1 MQQPTP
7 RVKNRSASLA
17 KTTRP
22 SLSAIVPRSRLF
34 GLLDRGRKSS
44 IIWITGPP
52 GSGKTTLVG
61 SYLDSRKLNHIW
73 YQLDAGDADVA
84 TFFYYMGLAVSEHE
98 SKEKEMLPLLAP
110 EYQTDISTFT
120 RRYSRELYQRLR
132 SPFVLILDNYDE
144 VPLQSN
150 FHQIIADMLSEVP
163 PKGCVILIS
172 RREPAPSMARLR
184 ASGAMEVIGWNEL
197 QLTLNET
204 KALLQLRGLKLARA
218 TVLQLYERTQGWAAG
233 LMLMIQQAERDRLP
247 AQIPKESAPQVI
259 FDFLAG
265 ELFQKLDEATRDF
278 ALKTAIF
285 RQMTANMAAE
295 LTGNPDAARLL
306 ADGHRNNYF
315 VNLKQAQPEPV
326 YGYHPLFRE
335 FLLARARSEFKDA
348 ERKTLQRRAAQLLET
363 SGQLEHAIQL
373 LTDIADWK
381 QMADVILQHASAM
394 LDQGRA
400 QTLSQWLEEL
410 PADVLERNPW
420 ALYWLATC
428 RLAIAPRE
436 SRRLCEQA
444 FQIFKSQRE
453 QDMEG
458 LLLACAGVMDAILYE
473 MDDLT
478 LLDRWITE
486 LDSYLK
492 QRPDFPSLQVEAR
505 VTSAMCLT
513 LLLRQPYHAD
523 IVNWLERASS
533 ILPTLPDPN
542 QRIVLGLI
550 VALDAMWTGR
560 FSDALAIVN
569 AMRDISA
576 SPTASPLVLTGL
588 KNIESMYYM
597 LIADGE
603 RCMAAVEDGLRVAR
617 ETGVQ
622 LWGYQILV
630 NGIGGALGAGD
641 LETAQRLLAEAQ
653 THPEGSRLD
662 MCIYHY
668 YAAWDAMLRN
678 DTLRAFQQQK
688 RALKLAIDVGCP
700 HFEVLC
706 RLALAQVLFHYGDE
720 RKVVRHLREVHRI
733 ARKIRNSLLEFMC
746 LLGYAQLALAH
757 TRKRSGLNALRYALA
772 LGREHG
778 FMHFVWWQPKVMA
791 RLCAYALDA
800 DLEVPYVKQLI
811 KRRGLILETPSANV
825 KNWPWP
831 FSISTFGQ
839 FKLQR
844 EGEAVGFSG
853 KAQRKP
859 MDLLRALVAFG
870 GREVSENHL
879 TEALW
884 PRIDSDS
891 AHRSFTTT
899 LHRLRKLLGEDKA
912 LVVKEGR
919 LSLDGRYCW
928 LDTWALEEILTQID
942 HLLVQPWD
950 RIDASQLDE
959 LASTLLTLYQGPFMG
974 GEPDRT
980 WYLAAREQLRN
991 RFLRSL
997 AGIARHWEETDQCA
1011 KAIEYYQKALEA
1023 DALAEGFYRHLMIC
1037 YQKLG
1042 CRAEAIETYHRCR
1055 KTLTAMLHV
1064 EPSPETQAVY
1074 EALRPST

>member
-1 MQQPTP
+1 VP
-7 RVKNRSASLA
+7 RSALKTKYRQASLA

-34 GLLDRGRKSS
+34 ALLDKGRKSS
-44 IIWITGPP
+44 VIWITGPP

-73 YQLDAGDADVA
+73 YQLDSGDADVA
-84 TFFYYMGLAVSEHE
+84 TFFYYMGLAANGREN
-98 SKEKEMLPLLAP
+98 KEKEMLPLLAP
-110 EYQTDISTFT
+110 EYQTDISAFT
-120 RRYSRELYQRLR
+120 RRYSRDLFQHLTT
-132 SPFVLILDNYDE
+132 PFVLILDNYDE
-144 VPLQSN
+144 VPLESN
-150 FHQIIADMLSEVP
+150 FHQIMPDLLSEIP

-172 RREPAPSMARLR
+172 RREPAPSTARLR
-184 ASGAMEVIGWNEL
+184 ASGALEVIGWNEL

-204 KALLQLRGLKLARA
+204 KALLKLRGLKLARA
-218 TVLQLYERTQGWAAG
+218 TMLQLYERTQGWAAG

-247 AQIPKESAPQVI
+247 AAIPKESAPQVI

-265 ELFQKLDEATRDF
+265 ELFQKLDDATRDF

-285 RQMTANMAAE
+285 PQMTANMAAE
-295 LTGNPDAARLL
+295 LTGNSDAATLL

-335 FLLARARSEFKDA
+335 FLLARARVEFKDA
-348 ERKTLQRRAAQLLET
+348 ERRTLQQGAAQLLET
-363 SGQLEHAIQL
+363 TGQLEHAVAL
-373 LTDIADWK
+373 LADIPDWD
-381 QMADVILQHASAM
+381 QMAGVILQHAPSM

-410 PADVLERNPW
+410 PVEVLERNPW

-444 FQIFKSQRE
+444 FQIFKSQRQ
-453 QDMEG
+453 QDLEG

-478 LLDRWITE
+478 RLDRWIAE

-513 LLLRQPYHAD
+513 LLLRQPYHPD
-523 IVNWLERASS
+523 IVNWLERAAS
-533 ILPTLPDPN
+533 ILPTLPDLN
-542 QRIVLGLI
+542 QRMVLGLV
-550 VALDAMWTGR
+550 VAVDAMWTGK

-569 AMRDISA
+569 AMRDVSA

-603 RCMAAVEDGLRVAR
+603 RCMAAVEEGLRVAR

-622 LWGYQILV
+622 LWSYQTLV

-641 LETAQRLLAEAQ
+641 LETAERLLAEAQ
-653 THPEGSRLD
+653 AHPEASRLD

-678 DTLRAFQQQK
+678 DTLRAFQEQK

-720 RKVVRHLREVHRI
+720 RKILHHLREVHRI
-733 ARKIRNSLLEFMC
+733 ARKIPNKLLEFMC

-757 TRKRSGLNALRYALA
+757 TRKRSGRNALRYALA

-778 FMHFVWWQPKVMA
+778 FMHFVWWQPRVMA

-800 DLEVPYVKQLI
+800 DVEVPYVKQLI
-811 KRRGLILETPSANV
+811 KQRGLILETPAANV
-825 KNWPWP
+825 RNWPWR
-831 FSISTFGQ
+831 FSIFTFGQ

-859 MDLLRALVAFG
+859 MDLLRALIAFG
-870 GREVSENHL
+870 GREVSEDRL

-884 PRIDSDS
+884 PRIDADS

-928 LDTWALEEILTQID
+928 VDSWALEETLTQID
-942 HLLVQPWD
+942 QLLAQPWD
-950 RIDASQLDE
+950 RIDTGQLDE
-959 LASTLLTLYQGPFMG
+959 LASGLLTLYQGPFMG
-974 GEPDRT
+974 SEPDRT
-980 WYLAAREQLRN
+980 WYLTAREQLRN
-991 RFLRSL
+991 RCLRSL
-997 AGIARHWEETDQCA
+997 AGIARYWEETDQCS

-1023 DALAEGFYRHLMIC
+1023 DALAEGFYRHLMVC

-1055 KTLTAMLHV
+1055 KTLTTMLHV

-1074 EALRPST
+1074 EALRAGT

>member
-1 MQQPTP
+1 VQRPALKA
-7 RVKNRSASLA
+7 RFRSASLA

-34 GLLDRGRKSS
+34 ALLDRGRKSS
-44 IIWITGPP
+44 VIWITGPP
-52 GSGKTTLVG
+52 GSGKTTLVS

-73 YQLDAGDADVA
+73 YQLDSGDADVA
-84 TFFYYMGLAVSEHE
+84 TFFYYMSLATEERE
-98 SKEKEMLPLLAP
+98 SKKKGMLPLLAP
-110 EYQTDISTFT
+110 EYQTDVSTFA
-120 RRYSRELYQRLR
+120 RRYSRDLFQHLTT
-132 SPFVLILDNYDE
+132 PFVLILDNYDE

-150 FHQIIADMLSEVP
+150 FHQIMPDMLSEVP
-163 PKGCVILIS
+163 PKACVILIS
-172 RREPAPSMARLR
+172 RREPAPSLARLR
-184 ASGAMEVIGWNEL
+184 ASGALEVIGWNEL

-204 KALLQLRGLKLARA
+204 KALLKLRGLKLARPM
-218 TVLQLYERTQGWAAG
+218 VLQLYERTQGWAAG

-247 AQIPKESAPQVI
+247 AAIPKDSTPQVV

-265 ELFQKLDEATRDF
+265 ELFQKLDDTTRDF

-285 RQMTANMAAE
+285 PQMTANIAAE
-295 LTGNPDAARLL
+295 LTDNPDAARLL
-306 ADGHRNNYF
+306 AEGHRNNYF

-326 YGYHPLFRE
+326 YAYHPLFRE
-335 FLLARARSEFKDA
+335 FLLARARLDFKEA
-348 ERKTLQRRAAQLLET
+348 QRRTLQRRAAQLLET
-363 SGQLEHAIQL
+363 TGQLEHAVEL
-373 LTDIADWK
+373 LTEIPDWK
-381 QMADVILQHASAM
+381 QMVDVILQHAASM

-410 PADVLERNPW
+410 PAEVLQRNPW

-436 SRRLCEQA
+436 SRRLYEQA
-444 FQIFKSQRE
+444 FQIFKSQPE

-478 LLDRWITE
+478 RLDRWIVE

-523 IVNWLERASS
+523 VANWLERATS

-550 VALDAMWTGR
+550 VALHAMWTGR

-576 SPTASPLVLTGL
+576 SPAASPLVLTGL

-603 RCMAAVEDGLRVAR
+603 HCIAAVEDGLRVAR

-622 LWGYQILV
+622 LWSYQILV

-641 LETAQRLLAEAQ
+641 LETAKRLLTEAQ

-678 DTLRAFQQQK
+678 DTLHAFQEQK

-706 RLALAQVLFHYGDE
+706 RLALTQVLFHYGDE
-720 RKVVRHLREVHRI
+720 RKIVRHLREVHRI
-733 ARKIRNSLLEFMC
+733 ARRIRNHLLEFMC

-757 TRKRSGLNALRYALA
+757 TRKRSGLNALRYSLA

-791 RLCAYALDA
+791 RLCAHALDA
-800 DLEVPYVKQLI
+800 DIEVPYVRQLI
-811 KRRGLILETPSANV
+811 KQRGLILETPGANV
-825 KNWPWP
+825 RNWPWR
-831 FSISTFGQ
+831 FSICTFGQ

-844 EGEAVGFSG
+844 EGEAVGYSG

-859 MDLLRALVAFG
+859 MDLLRALIAFG
-870 GREVSENHL
+870 GREVSEDRL

-884 PRIDSDS
+884 PRIDGDS

-919 LSLDGRYCW
+919 LSVDGRYCW
-928 LDTWALEEILTQID
+928 LDTWALEDTLTRID
-942 HLLVQPWD
+942 HLLAQPRD
-950 RIDASQLDE
+950 RIDAKQLDE
-959 LASTLLTLYQGPFMG
+959 LAGASLTLYQGPFMG
-974 GEPDRT
+974 GEPDRA
-980 WYLAAREQLRN
+980 WYLSAREQLRN

-997 AGIARHWEETDQCA
+997 AGIARYWEETDQCTR
-1011 KAIEYYQKALEA
+1011 AIEYYQKALEA
-1023 DALAEGFYRHLMIC
+1023 DVLAEGFYRHLMVC

-1055 KTLTAMLHV
+1055 KALTTILQV

-1074 EALRPST
+1074 ESLRPNA

>member
-1 MQQPTP
+1 VQQPTL
-7 RVKNRSASLA
+7 KAKYRSASLA

-22 SLSAIVPRSRLF
+22 SLSAVVPRSRLF
-34 GLLDRGRKSS
+34 ALLDSGRKSS
-44 IIWITGPP
+44 VLWITGPP

-61 SYLDSRKLNHIW
+61 SYLDRRKLNHIW
-73 YQLDAGDADVA
+73 YQLDSGDADVA
-84 TFFYYMGLAVSEHE
+84 TFFYYMSLAAEEHE
-98 SKEKEMLPLLAP
+98 SRKNEMLPLLAP
-110 EYQTDISTFT
+110 EYQTDISTFA
-120 RRYSRELYQRLR
+120 RRYSRDLFHRLTT
-132 SPFVLILDNYDE
+132 PFVLILDNYDE
-144 VPLQSN
+144 VPMQSN
-150 FHQIIADMLSEVP
+150 FHQIMPDMLSEVP

-184 ASGAMEVIGWNEL
+184 ASGALEVIGWNEL

-204 KALLQLRGLKLARA
+204 KALLKLRGLKLARA
-218 TVLQLYERTQGWAAG
+218 MALQLYERTQGWAAG
-233 LMLMIQQAERDRLP
+233 LMLMIQQGERDRLP
-247 AQIPKESAPQVI
+247 AAIPKDSAPQVV

-265 ELFQKLDEATRDF
+265 ELFQKLDDTTRNF

-285 RQMTANMAAE
+285 PQMTANMAAE

-335 FLLARARSEFKDA
+335 FLLARARADFKEA
-348 ERKTLQRRAAQLLET
+348 ERRTLQRRAAQLLET
-363 SGQLEHAIQL
+363 AGQLEYAVEL
-373 LTDIADWK
+373 LTDIPDWK
-381 QMADVILQHASAM
+381 QMVDVILQHAASM

-410 PADVLERNPW
+410 PAEVLQRNPW

-444 FQIFKSQRE
+444 FQIFKSQPE

-478 LLDRWITE
+478 RLDRWIAE
-486 LDSYLK
+486 LDSYLQ

-523 IVNWLERASS
+523 ITNWLERATS

-550 VALDAMWTGR
+550 LALDAMWTGR

-576 SPTASPLVLTGL
+576 SPTATPLVLTGL
-588 KNIESMYYM
+588 KTIESMYYM

-603 RCMAAVEDGLRVAR
+603 RCIAAVEDGLRVAR

-622 LWGYQILV
+622 LWSYQTLV

-641 LETAQRLLAEAQ
+641 LETAKRLLTEAQ
-653 THPEGSRLD
+653 DHPEGSRLD
-662 MCIYHY
+662 RCIYHH

-678 DTLRAFQQQK
+678 DTLRAFQEQK

-706 RLALAQVLFHYGDE
+706 RLALTQVLFHYGDE
-720 RKVVRHLREVHRI
+720 RKIVRHLREVHRI
-733 ARKIRNSLLEFMC
+733 ARRIRNHLLEFMC

-791 RLCAYALDA
+791 RLCAHALDA
-800 DLEVPYVKQLI
+800 GIEVPYVRQLI
-811 KRRGLILETPSANV
+811 KQRGLILETPGANV
-825 KNWPWP
+825 KNWPWR
-831 FSISTFGQ
+831 FSICTFGQ

-844 EGEAVGFSG
+844 EGEAVGFTG

-859 MDLLRALVAFG
+859 MDLLRALIAFG
-870 GREVSENHL
+870 GREVSEDRL

-884 PRIDSDS
+884 PRIDGDS

-912 LVVKEGR
+912 LVIKEGR

-928 LDTWALEEILTQID
+928 LDTWALEDTLIRVD
-942 HLLVQPWD
+942 HLLAQPRD
-950 RIDASQLDE
+950 RIDTQPLEE

-974 GEPDRT
+974 GEPDRA
-980 WYLAAREQLRN
+980 WYLSAREQLRN

-997 AGIARHWEETDQCA
+997 AGIARHWEETDQCT

-1023 DALAEGFYRHLMIC
+1023 DALAEGFYRHLMVC

-1055 KTLTAMLHV
+1055 KALTASLQV

-1074 EALRPST
+1074 ESLRSGT